1 MKRIC
6 SIMVTIVVIATIA
19 YLINKTPLITVEK
32 SEDFSTYAAEFK
44 NDLVTQLNSEE
55 VVVTVAGSTVD
66 EYYNF
71 YVDDN
76 MKLMCEVGFLK
87 SFLSCSVL
95 EYVDGTVLVMKGDN
109 KLELHLDTNVAVL
122 NDSEEIELISNV
134 YKDEDT
140 GVIFVPINNVS
151 EHLSYEVE
159 YNFESNWIDL
169 VRLEGEKILPDA
181 YDMRD
186 YGRVTE
192 VRDQGRYG
200 TCWAFAS
207 LGALETSLLPTESA
221 IFSTDHMTMCNSY
234 ALDLNKGGEHSMS
247 IAYLAAWQ
255 GPVYEIDDPYGDE
268 KTDSTLNSVYHLEEA
283 LIINER
289 NYDTLKS
296 AIFRYGAIETSL
308 YSQMEYVDSV
318 SPYYDSNN
326 ASYYYDGEE
335 VPNHDVVVVG
345 WDDEYPKEN
354 FTIEPEGDGAFI
366 CKNSWGTEFGDDG
379 YFYVSYYD
387 VNICNKSVVYTRVGS
402 SDNYDKIYQADLL
415 GWVGLM
421 GFGKEE
427 AYFANVYTAG
437 ENEELAAI
445 SFYATGED
453 TEFEV
458 YFVSDFVNEESLKD
472 REFVVAG
479 STKHAGYYTVDFP
492 IPKRL
497 TDNAKYAVVVK
508 IKTPGAVH
516 PIAIEYNADERTENF
531 DISDGEGYISLFGEL
546 WHSAEKTQ
554 NCNVCLKAFTNFVDE
569 NSESDTGHSGSSDT
583 NVSTEGT
590 TEDTEEDIDD
600 MDGNEEGD
608 IQINSTQED
617 DN

>member
-1 MKRIC
+1 
-6 SIMVTIVVIATIA
+6 
-19 YLINKTPLITVEK
+19 
-32 SEDFSTYAAEFK
+32 
-44 NDLVTQLNSEE
+44 
-55 VVVTVAGSTVD
+55 
-66 EYYNF
+66 
-71 YVDDN
+71 
-76 MKLMCEVGFLK
+76 
-87 SFLSCSVL
+87 
-95 EYVDGTVLVMKGDN
+95 
-109 KLELHLDTNVAVL
+109 
-122 NDSEEIELISNV
+122 
-134 YKDEDT
+134 
-140 GVIFVPINNVS
+140 
-151 EHLSYEVE
+151 
-159 YNFESNWIDL
+159 
-169 VRLEGEKILPDA
+169 
-181 YDMRD
+181 
-186 YGRVTE
+186 
-192 VRDQGRYG
+192 
-200 TCWAFAS
+200 
-207 LGALETSLLPTESA
+207 
-221 IFSTDHMTMCNSY
+221 
-234 ALDLNKGGEHSMS
+234 MS

-268 KTDSTLNSVYHLEEA
+268 VTNPNLKAVYHLEEA

-289 NYDTLKS
+289 NYEVLKS

-318 SPYYDSNN
+318 SPYYDSEN

-387 VNICNKSVVYTRVGS
+387 VNICNKSVVYTRIGD

-427 AYFANVYTAG
+427 AYFANVYIAG
-437 ENEELAAI
+437 ENEELAAV

-458 YFVSDFVNEESLKD
+458 YFVKDFVNEESLKN
-472 REFVVAG
+472 REFIVAG

-492 IPKRL
+492 EAKRL
-497 TDNAKYAVVVK
+497 TDNGRYAVIVK
-508 IKTPGAVH
+508 VKTPGAVH

-554 NCNVCLKAFTNFVDE
+554 NCNVCLKAFTNYVDE
-569 NSESDTGHSGSSDT
+569 NADSTTGHGGSGGG

-590 TEDTEEDIDD
+590 TEDGDDILPDD
-600 MDGNEEGD
+600 MDGNEEEN
-608 IQINSTQED
+608 IQINTTEVE
-617 DN
+617 